1 MHARSRLVR
10 AAGLFA
16 ATVVAAA
23 CQAGPGVTTAPT
35 TATAT
40 TPPAVTAAP
49 AASMG
54 IPSGA
59 IVAFTATAGATPQLQ
74 GGATLVGLSG
84 KTEVVLALVP
94 AGAETFAAAIQAGTC
109 GSLNPEIVHRLTDV
123 KTGASATTLD
133 VDIATL
139 LATDYAI
146 NIIVAGSETE
156 SSLACGNIEPVTAP

>member
-1 MHARSRLVR
+1 MQARSRLVR
-10 AAGLFA
+10 VAGLFV

-23 CQAGPGVTTAPT
+23 CQAGPGATTVPT
-35 TATAT
+35 AATAT
-40 TPPAVTAAP
+40 TPPAATTAP

-54 IPSGA
+54 VPSGA

-84 KTEVVLALVP
+84 QTQVVIALVP
-94 AGAETFAAAIQAGTC
+94 PGSETFAATIQAGTC

-123 KTGASATTLD
+123 ASGASATTLD

-146 NIIVAGSETE
+146 NIVVPGSETE
-156 SSLACGNIEPVTAP
+156 SSLACGNIEPVAAP